1 MDVLIQ
7 PRQVQIVGG
16 IEQHD
21 AFTPIER
28 LWLTPR
34 RTKMLIELL
43 DGPQSIYSEALLYF
57 ARVGLVERNGRG
69 EYSLTRP
76 RGVQV
81 ALKIRAAKPPLR
93 GSGY

>member
-7 PRQVQIVGG
+7 PHRVQVVGG
-16 IEQHD
+16 IAQHD
-21 AFTPIER
+21 AFTPVES

-34 RTKMLIELL
+34 RTRMLIELL

-69 EYSLTRP
+69 EYSLTHP
-76 RGVQV
+76 RGMEL
-81 ALKIRAAKPPLR
+81 ALRIRAARPPLR
-93 GSGY
+93 GKGY